1 MADNAEDSA
10 TSKFDACA
18 AIALTCR
25 AVTPTA
31 GARAAGRVNAEA
43 SEALG
48 AVINLGDVARH
59 RAVDAAFVL
68 R

>member
-1 MADNAEDSA
+1 MADKAEDSA

-18 AIALTCR
+18 AIALTCGT
-25 AVTPTA
+25 VTPTA
-31 GARAAGRVNAEA
+31 GAWAAGRVNAEA

-48 AVINLGDVARH
+48 EGINLGDVARY
-59 RAVDAAFVL
+59 RTVDAAFVL